1 MTTLKRYN
9 IRSPN
14 EIQAMGLKEF
24 AGAATEQSIK
34 DTINDIYTYMT
45 TELGLTHVPT
55 VGEINL
61 QNIQDLG
68 LATYATQSNTL
79 NPEQMLTYGYHIFA
93 FNDALQSTKP
103 LYIKFEY
110 NVLHAGRKAN
120 LTNTTNFL
128 VFCVYMTIMTK
139 TSPGASYLNLKSAR
153 LCNVFYNSE
162 YGNTTGAGACS
173 ISETALNSY
182 GFYNPSNS
190 NLFVNIFPKRYAIGH
205 QSTYASTIK
214 QSPYIS
220 FYIERNS
227 NFITLFLSCLGVYA
241 NSANNGITMNSLQR
255 GVEHISYSGTSYSNT
270 TGIGVPLMSLQSS
283 VSQSLCWRSLYV
295 NPTTSEIV
303 PSHNILSYYNSF
315 LTNSGIENIVDVN
328 GTQNS
333 TYVNL
338 SSSDCITYPNSTSLG
353 LLFRVN

>member
-14 EIQAMGLKEF
+14 EIQAMGLNEF

-68 LATYATQSNTL
+68 LATYATQYNTL
-79 NPEQMLTYGYHIFA
+79 NPGQMLTYGYHIFA

-110 NVLHAGRKAN
+110 NVLHAGRKTN
-120 LTNTTNFL
+120 LTTTTNFL

-139 TSPGASYLNLKSAR
+139 TSPEASYLNLKSAR
-153 LCNVFYNSE
+153 LCNAFYDAVNGTAT
-162 YGNTTGAGACS
+162 YTGACS
-173 ISETALNSY
+173 ISETQLNSY
-182 GFYNPSNS
+182 GFYNPINS

-205 QSTYASTIK
+205 KGTTSTIK

-227 NFITLFLSCLGVYA
+227 DFITLFLSCLGAYDNASSNPV
-241 NSANNGITMNSLQR
+241 TLTSLQR

-338 SSSDCITYPNSTSLG
+338 SSSECITYPNSTSLG

>member
-14 EIQAMGLKEF
+14 EIQAMGIKEF

-61 QNIQDLG
+61 QNIPDLG

-79 NPEQMLTYGYHIFA
+79 NAGEMLTYGYHIFA
-93 FNDALQSTKP
+93 FNDALQTTKP
-103 LYIKFEY
+103 LYIKFAY
-110 NVLHAGRKAN
+110 NVLNAGTKSTASN
-120 LTNTTNFL
+120 AKNTL
-128 VFCVYMTIMTK
+128 LFCVYMTIMTK
-139 TSPGASYLNLKSAR
+139 ASPSAAYLNLKSTH
-153 LCNVFYNSE
+153 LCNIYYNST
-162 YGNTTGAGACS
+162 YGSTSPASART
-173 ISETALNSY
+173 ISYTDVNSY

-190 NLFVNIFPKRYAIGH
+190 NLFVNIFPKRYATGH
-205 QSTYASTIK
+205 TYYDSMTFK
-214 QSPYIS
+214 QSAYIS
-220 FYIERNS
+220 FYIERNEDY
-227 NFITLFLSCLGVYA
+227 ITFFQSSLGAYA
-241 NSANNGITMNSLQR
+241 DTSTNITGLTSLRR
-255 GVEHISYSGTSYSNT
+255 GVEHISYTGTTYSNT

-283 VSQSLCWRSLYV
+283 VLQSLCWRSLYV

-303 PSHNILSYYNSF
+303 PSYNILSYYNSF
-315 LTNSGIENIVDVN
+315 LINSGIENIVDIN
-328 GTQNS
+328 GVQNS

-338 SSSDCITYPNSTSLG
+338 SLDDSYCYPNSTSLG